1 MPRTAAIA
9 GLAAASLAA
18 AQSTSPALFVSNNGN
33 IEGSVT
39 SFTIGTDGAPVLQDF
54 VLTSDNSNDPGNN
67 ANAIDISPNGRYI
80 AVGHAAGGTSNFR
93 QVTILEVDSE
103 ANLSILGEFNA
114 PATPLALKWVTN
126 DLVALTQSSLDVNNR
141 VLIFRFINNPTLPQF
156 FQVGQA
162 QAGAFTTSL
171 AVNRDDL
178 VVHAGN
184 TQGGSG
190 IFSYQV
196 NPTTG
201 DLTDIGFTSTGSTFA
216 LGIARSPN
224 NTLLY
229 AFGGISSGGNAIA
242 ALDINADNSTSFI
255 NASPFP
261 SGGSSPKNGA
271 FSDDGSVLFVGHGT
285 DATVRSFLV
294 DEESGEPAPTGN
306 SFDIGLQGTLGEMT
320 TLGDFLYVTDDSNA
334 IDMVSGVQTFAFD
347 DDGNFSPVG
356 GRVDT
361 LGVTP
366 TGIVAWPGT
375 TAPDCPGD
383 ANNTL
388 TVDLDD
394 LLIIL
399 GNFGDPG
406 PLGDLDNSGTVDLPD
421 LLEVLSNFGS
431 VCANP

>member
-1 MPRTAAIA
+1 MPRTATLAA
-9 GLAAASLAA
+9 LAAASIAT

-39 SFTIGTDGAPVLQDF
+39 SFTIGPDGAPVLQDF
-54 VLTSDNSNDPGNN
+54 ILTSDNSNDPGNN
-67 ANAIDISPNGRYI
+67 ANAIDLSPNGRYI
-80 AVGHAAGGTSNFR
+80 AVGHAAGGTSPTR

-103 ANLSILGEFNA
+103 ASLSIVGEFNA

-156 FQVGQA
+156 FQIDQA

-171 AVNRDDL
+171 AVNR
-178 VVHAGN
+178 
-184 TQGGSG
+184 GSG
-190 IFSYQV
+190 VFSFSV
-196 NPTTG
+196 DPSTG
-201 DLTDIGFTSTGSTFA
+201 DLTDLGFTSTGSTFA
-216 LGIARSPN
+216 LGITRSPN

-242 ALDINADNSTSFI
+242 ALDINPDNSTSFI
-255 NASPFP
+255 ASSPFP

-271 FSDDGSVLFVGHGT
+271 FSDDGAVLFVGHGT

-347 DDGNFSPVG
+347 DDGNFTPVG

-375 TAPDCPGD
+375 ATPDCPGD
-383 ANNTL
+383 TNNTL

-399 GNFGDPG
+399 ANFGDPG

-421 LLEVLSNFGS
+421 LLEVLSNFGNT
-431 VCANP
+431 CQNP